1 MLAGIHPL
9 VSVANS
15 VNSAYIVENMLY
27 SIILY
32 KEYRYC
38 ITLYYSIKV
47 CLYTVDIVDNT
58 SINHVFNIP
67 RYC

>member
-15 VNSAYIVENMLY
+15 VNSTYMVENMLY

-47 CLYTVDIVDNT
+47 CLYTVDIVDT
-58 SINHVFNIP
+58 ASINHVFNVP